1 MLRDLSNVEIVA
13 LEALEALGGAG
24 STGEIRAMLRR
35 EYRRGL
41 FSTIRLLEHNGLL
54 RQYARSNYVLT
65 ADGRDIAR
73 RGGALQMAS

>member
-41 FSTIRLLEHNGLL
+41 FSTI
-54 RQYARSNYVLT
+54 ACSNT
-65 ADGRDIAR
+65 KDCSGNTHDRTTC
-73 RGGALQMAS
+73 